1 MEKSSTTIEYMEILN
16 RSVNSTERELMII
29 RQGGNDKNSQGTW
42 IHKSLIILFAR
53 WLSPDFAV
61 W

>member
-1 MEKSSTTIEYMEILN
+1 
-16 RSVNSTERELMII
+16 MII

-61 W
+61 WCDLQIIEF